1 MLWREWRV
9 FNIEVEGG
17 TPIAG
22 QYNYSWYN
30 YSLSNTDSIAPAFAA
45 SQDLVNQPAGTYTVI
60 VTDGNI
66 CTSSFEYVISEA
78 EQITVELENI
88 NSNLDCFG
96 DTDGNIDISVT
107 GGIGNYTYL
116 WSNGATTQDLEN
128 ITVGTYTVT
137 ITDEANCS
145 IQEIFNIGEPDEIV
159 ISFDDNVDSV
169 TELLCYNDNNGSINI
184 NVTGGTGEYTYLWQS
199 GSIDASNFGAITQ
212 DISNLFAGEYI
223 LTVTDENGCQ
233 MPSETFIISQPDEI
247 NISLNQTESFVDL
260 SCYNDSTGNLDIEV
274 SGGFGQYTYLW
285 SNGSTSDNLNNLPT
299 GTYSVTITDE
309 NGCDMESE
317 NFEITQPS

>member
-1 MLWREWRV
+1 M
-9 FNIEVEGG
+9 
-17 TPIAG
+17 
-22 QYNYSWYN
+22 
-30 YSLSNTDSIAPAFAA
+30 
-45 SQDLVNQPAGTYTVI
+45 
-60 VTDGNI
+60 
-66 CTSSFEYVISEA
+66 
-78 EQITVELENI
+78 
-88 NSNLDCFG
+88 
-96 DTDGNIDISVT
+96 
-107 GGIGNYTYL
+107 
-116 WSNGATTQDLEN
+116 
-128 ITVGTYTVT
+128 
-137 ITDEANCS
+137 
-145 IQEIFNIGEPDEIV
+145 

-317 NFEITQPS
+317 NFEITQPSLLEISSLEIINASCSGFSDGSIDIEVAGGTENYEYVWSNGATTQDLNLINSNTYELTITDAQGCVLDTTFQVGEPDLLEITNIDITNVTCNGESDGFVDITLNGGTHPINS